1 MRRTP
6 SELSLSPS
14 EGNASLGTCEI
25 NDPTSQLS
33 PDEIEAASEASESQ
47 PSETSHACTF
57 DIQFATLEYRGELL
71 QGVQYRPRNK
81 RVLNTKAKVSWVY
94 QHGADLQ
101 AKGHQKLWLCK
112 LCHETKKFRS
122 QLFNAKSTS
131 SITSHLD
138 KTHGITEPGKNNS
151 ASSSSQAQTSA
162 PQPFDDLKYKKQL
175 VNIFIK
181 NDLSFALIE
190 DAEFRDTLISGR
202 PEIEAILPSS
212 HNTIKA
218 WVLDYS
224 KSRKIQI
231 KDKVSHARSKVNI
244 SLDSWRA
251 PTVKNYVA
259 ICGHFIDEDY
269 KLVHCLL
276 GFKDTKGV
284 KAGNMIAGIVAKV
297 IDDYE
302 VGQNLGAF
310 MMDNAGDNDTML
322 KELATMFDID
332 VDFSRLRCLGHIINL
347 VIKALLFGKGV
358 SKLER
363 KLAGASYE
371 EAFRI
376 WNSTGPIGKLHNICV
391 YINNNEARQAMF
403 IECQGEEIQ
412 IYQLLV
418 DGGIRWHSTEAMISR
433 GMYHYS
439 MIVVLALC

>member
-1 MRRTP
+1 MRRTL
-6 SELSLSPS
+6 SESSLSPS
-14 EGNASLGTCEI
+14 EGNVSLGVSEI
-25 NDPTSQLS
+25 EIDDRTSQLS
-33 PDEIEAASEASESQ
+33 LTEAACSEASQADSQ
-47 PSETSHACTF
+47 LSDTSHACIF
-57 DIQFATLEYRGELL
+57 NIQFNTLKYRGKLL
-71 QGVQYRPRNK
+71 QNVQYRPRNK
-81 RVLNTKAKVSWVY
+81 RVLNTNAKISWVY
-94 QHGADLQ
+94 QHGADIQ
-101 AKGHQKLWLCK
+101 ANGYQKLWLCK
-112 LCHETKKFRS
+112 LCHTEKSSSS
-122 QLFNAKSTS
+122 QLFNATSTS
-131 SITSHLD
+131 SIISHLD
-138 KTHGITEPGKNNS
+138 KVHGITEPSRNS
-151 ASSSSQAQTSA
+151 SA
-162 PQPFDDLKYKKQL
+162 LSPSNHPQPFDDLKYKKQV

-181 NDLSFALIE
+181 NDLSFALVE
-190 DAEFRDTLISGR
+190 DAEFRDALVNGR

-218 WVLDYS
+218 WVLDYFTL
-224 KSRKIQI
+224 RKIQI
-231 KDKVSHARSKVNI
+231 KDKVSRARSKINI

-251 PTVKNYVA
+251 PTIKNYIA
-259 ICGHFIDEDY
+259 ICGHFIDEDCT
-269 KLVHCLL
+269 LVHCLL

-284 KAGNMIAGIVAKV
+284 KAGEMIAGIIAKV

-302 VGQNLGAF
+302 VSQNLGSF

-322 KELATMFDID
+322 KELATRFDID

-347 VIKALLFGKGV
+347 VIQALLLGKGV

-391 YINNNEARQAMF
+391 YVNNNEARLAMF

-433 GMYHYS
+433 GIY
-439 MIVVLALC
+439 ILIP